1 MSAELLDTH
10 GPGNTATLVTTTF
23 ENRRPEI
30 ADAVFSKRVLL
41 DWLNKKSK
49 VVKDGG
55 TSIVGGLMTAKNTSN
70 GSYDD
75 GDTLTTTHVEGFTT
89 YQYPWK
95 QYYVSINLFGREE
108 RIQNQ
113 GRHVVQDIVQTKLDQ
128 ADKSLADDINTD
140 LFASGAGKD
149 VNGLVTFVDAT
160 STIGGINSTSSS
172 FWQADVNASGSF
184 SAQGLSDMRTLWFDL
199 SKKEG
204 AGDPDL
210 LLTTSDIF
218 GFYES
223 QLTPQQ
229 RYSQTDTGNGS
240 FLNLLFKSAPMMFDE
255 QATSGVMY
263 FLNSE
268 VIKWCISSTTNFVL
282 TEWVKPSDK
291 DIRVAQVLFGGELI
305 TDNRRKLG
313 KLTGITA

>member
-1 MSAELLDTH
+1 MSAELLHTH
-10 GPGNTATLVTTTF
+10 GPANVATLLTTTH
-23 ENRRPEI
+23 ENRRNEI

-41 DWLNKKSK
+41 DYLNRKAK

-55 TSIVGGLMTAKNTSN
+55 ASIVGGLMTAKNTSL

-89 YQYPWK
+89 YQYAWK

-113 GRHVVQDIVQTKLDQ
+113 GRHVIHDIVQTKLDQ
-128 ADKSLADDINTD
+128 ADKSLADDLNTD

-149 VNGLVTFVDAT
+149 VNGLVTFIDAT

-172 FWQADVNASGSF
+172 FWQSDVNVGGSF

-210 LLTTSDIF
+210 LMTTSDIF

-229 RYSQTDTGNGS
+229 RYQQTDTGNGS
-240 FLNLLFKSAPMMFDE
+240 FMNLMFKSAPMMFDE

-268 VIKWCISSTTNFVL
+268 VLKWCLSSTTNFVL
-282 TEWVKPSDK
+282 SEWVKPSDQ
-291 DIRVAQVLFGGELI
+291 DIRVAQVLFGGQLI

-313 KLTGITA
+313 KITTITA